1 MVLVFDEAVYA
12 KIQHIRWMDSAYK
25 SRFIVRLGEF
35 HTIMSFCS
43 AIAKRFQDAGL
54 QVQYCSTQVG
64 KNVLANYDFD
74 VKVHLNIVISRSD
87 ISECGTIAIF
97 KRT

>member
-1 MVLVFDEAVYA
+1 
-12 KIQHIRWMDSAYK
+12 
-25 SRFIVRLGEF
+25 
-35 HTIMSFCS
+35 MSFCI

-54 QVQYCSTQVG
+54 WVQYCSTQVG

-74 VKVHLNIVISRSD
+74 VKVHLDIVISRSD
-87 ISECGTIAIF
+87 ISECRTYITIAIF